1 MAEQVHMIINND
13 PALEVR
19 LAMAEDTV
27 DRLRNEVDKLK
38 VEVNTLERALKIV
51 SRGEDSRW

>member
-1 MAEQVHMIINND
+1 MAEQVHMIVNND
-13 PALEVR
+13 PALEAR
-19 LAMAEDTV
+19 LAIAEDTV